1 MGIVISLLAFT
12 AGAVMRFAVTVQGK
26 GFDMHT
32 AGNILMFV
40 GVAGAVLS
48 IVNWASW
55 GGFGG
60 ARPAA
65 PIATH
70 DTVVRETE
78 VR

>member
-12 AGAVMRFAVTVQGK
+12 AGAIMRFAVTVKGN

-40 GVAGAVLS
+40 GVAGIILS
-48 IVNWASW
+48 VVYWASW

-60 ARPAA
+60 VRPNARN
-65 PIATH
+65 TH
-70 DTVVRETE
+70 ETVVRETE
-78 VR
+78 VG

>member
-12 AGAVMRFAVTVQGK
+12 AGAIMRFAVTVQGN

-40 GVAGAVLS
+40 GVAGTILS
-48 IVNWASW
+48 VIYWASW

-60 ARPAA
+60 ARSTAVG
-65 PIATH
+65 TH
-70 DTVVRETE
+70 DTVVRETK
-78 VR
+78 VG